1 MEDAP
6 TVAVIGLGPAGIVAL
21 KNLREEG
28 FHATG
33 FDRNEHV
40 GGLWQYSE
48 KEQTSVMQ
56 TTTVNV
62 SKERSCYTDFPYPDD
77 VPSHPAATQVQ
88 QYLTDYSK
96 HFGLEPYMRL
106 STAIEQI
113 TFDDERE
120 KWVVDVK
127 DGGKEYF
134 DKVVVAIG
142 GMVGKANLPVIEG
155 VEKFAGPSVHSQ
167 AFKRPADY
175 KGKRVMVVGFSNSA
189 ADTSTQLFPRRI
201 KGVPIDHTHN
211 LRLATF
217 QSLIITY
224 FPRLG
229 EFLFDKFLKKL
240 QDQSFNIRPEWRF
253 EPASK
258 VPVVSD
264 TLVPC
269 LEDGSITS
277 VAGIKRIV
285 NATEV
290 ELQDGTKVDVDA
302 IIWCTGY
309 KSDFSMIE
317 PRFNP
322 ECRPQAWLDAPG
334 SNGKSLFRLYKNVF
348 SLEKPDSLAFMAA
361 VHITI
366 SGFKIFD
373 LTTMAIAQAWA
384 GKSSL
389 PSLPDMK
396 LAVDKHHVW
405 LAETAKRVYNLSPGQ
420 CETGDWVA
428 AMDGLAGTGVNEYLG
443 YGWKGWLFWLQN
455 RKFCNLLMGGIW
467 SPHIHRVFSTGKRK
481 CWDGAREAIERV
493 NESVAKMRKE
503 EKKKSG

>member
-6 TVAVIGLGPAGIVAL
+6 TVAVIGLGPAGLVAL

-28 FHATG
+28 FHAIG
-33 FDRNEHV
+33 FDRNDHV

-88 QYLTDYSK
+88 QYLTNYSK

-106 STAIEQI
+106 NTAIEQI

-127 DGGKEYF
+127 GGGKEYF

-142 GMVGKANLPVIEG
+142 GMVGKASLPVIEG
-155 VEKFAGPSVHSQ
+155 VERFAGPSVHSQ

-175 KGKRVMVVGFSNSA
+175 KGKRVM
-189 ADTSTQLFPRRI
+189 FPRRI

-217 QSLIITY
+217 QSVVITY
-224 FPRLG
+224 VPRLG

-366 SGFKIFD
+366 SGFKIF
-373 LTTMAIAQAWA
+373 AQVWA

-428 AMDGLAGTGVNEYLG
+428 AMDDLAGTGVNEYLG

-493 NESVAKMRKE
+493 NESVARMRE
-503 EKKKSG
+503 EETKKSG